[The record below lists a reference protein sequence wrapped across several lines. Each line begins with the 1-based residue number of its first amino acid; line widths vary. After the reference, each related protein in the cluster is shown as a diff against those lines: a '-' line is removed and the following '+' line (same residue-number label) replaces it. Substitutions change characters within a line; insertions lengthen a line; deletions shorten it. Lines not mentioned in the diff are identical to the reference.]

1 MLKKVMRLSKRHR
14 NLLSTLFG
22 AIVAIATAWVGVE
35 WETFAF
41 DFKHIAPLILSGLVA
56 LGGYMTTINANDK

>member
-1 MLKKVMRLSKRHR
+1 MQLSKRHR

-22 AIVAIATAWVGVE
+22 AIVAISTAWVSVE

-41 DFKHIAPLILSGLVA
+41 DFKHIFPLFLSGMVA
-56 LGGYMTTINANDK
+56 IGGHMTSLNKKDDGNT